1 MQKKLAEYDDAIE
14 NNPELQSMLAS
25 GLIHILNPLEVLNI
39 FKQIPDV
46 DIPLLLM
53 DKEAA
58 RPTYMILE
66 VTNCQ
71 RCGIFHF

>member
-1 MQKKLAEYDDAIE
+1 
-14 NNPELQSMLAS
+14 MLAS
-25 GLIHILNPLEVLNI
+25 GLIHILNPLEVRNL
-39 FKQIPDV
+39 FKQIPDI

-66 VTNCQ
+66 VKKAVYYLRLINSC
-71 RCGIFHF
+71 ILVV